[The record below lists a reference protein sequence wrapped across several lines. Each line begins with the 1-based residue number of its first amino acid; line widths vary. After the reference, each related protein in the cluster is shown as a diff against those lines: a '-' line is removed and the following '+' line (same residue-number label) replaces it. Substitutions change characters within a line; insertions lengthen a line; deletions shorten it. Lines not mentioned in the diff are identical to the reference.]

1 MLQQFLTAPVRECA
15 DVNGYVGCDRATLG
29 LATLSAVAH
38 LNRLKC
44 PCDRKT
50 HLPRRGM
57 TRDV

>member
-1 MLQQFLTAPVRECA
+1 MLQQFLTALVRECA

-50 HLPRRGM
+50 DSPAEA
-57 TRDV
+57 